1 MVYREAEQC
10 KWTATVTN
18 NNNPDVASNVH
29 QEGSDKV
36 MVYGSLFDNIDDGR
50 QVIKRE
56 FFGVSTKY
64 DIAKVHE
71 QQGV

>member
-18 NNNPDVASNVH
+18 NNSYVASNIH

-36 MVYGSLFDNIDDGR
+36 MVYGSLFDNIDDRR

-56 FFGVSTKY
+56 FFGVSTKH